1 MKETFRPH
9 ERIKKK
15 KDFLFIY
22 KQGKRYRG
30 KHFIL
35 IYLPNNLNFSR
46 MAVVAGKKKGNA
58 LKRNKIK
65 RRLRALF
72 RQNKAL
78 LEAPLDMIILAEK
91 EVHSAPWQELQKDY
105 AEALKSIAHTGQAR

>member
-30 KHFIL
+30 KYFIF
-35 IYLPNNLNFSR
+35 IYLPNNLSSSR
-46 MAVVAGKKKGNA
+46 MAVVVGKKMGNA
-58 LKRNKIK
+58 VKRNKIK
-65 RRLRALF
+65 RLMRALF

-78 LEAPLDMIILAEK
+78 LEASIDLIILPQK
-91 EVHSAPWQELQKDY
+91 EVHGAPWLELQKDY
-105 AEALKSIAHTGQAR
+105 AAALKSIAQKNRA